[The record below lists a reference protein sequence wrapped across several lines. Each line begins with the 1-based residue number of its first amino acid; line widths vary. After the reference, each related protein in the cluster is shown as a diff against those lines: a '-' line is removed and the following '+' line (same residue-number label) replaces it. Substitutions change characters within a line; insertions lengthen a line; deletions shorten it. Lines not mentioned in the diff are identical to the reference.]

1 MSDRYHR
8 QRLVESLGDA
18 GQESLAESRVTIV
31 GTGALGCGV
40 ADLLARA
47 GVGSLTLIDRDIVEE
62 TNLQRQVL
70 FDEDDAVQHRPKA
83 AAAAA
88 RLEEINSHIA
98 ITHHVEDLTPRNA
111 EQLLMGTDLI
121 VDGLDNFETRYLL
134 NDISV
139 AHGIPFLFGG
149 VVAAQ
154 GNTMTILPSHNQ
166 VREAWDTRVRWTSEQ
181 STPCLRC
188 LFPQPPPPGTHD
200 TCDTAGVLGPAVAI
214 VCACQAMDAI
224 KLLAGHIKSVRR
236 ALLVFDMWRSE
247 SNRMGTS
254 SPDEACPCCGTGNF
268 EFLDDATVAQ
278 PTALCGQDAVQIP
291 ASGNV
296 ALDLPRLKD
305 KLTPHGHFEDNA
317 YLVRGM
323 LEQEQLE
330 LLCFRDGRVVVHGT
344 SDINRARAI
353 HARYVGV

>member
-1 MSDRYHR
+1 M
-8 QRLVESLGDA
+8 ESFGNA
-18 GQESLAESRVTIV
+18 GQESLAKSHAAIV

-47 GVGSLTLIDRDIVEE
+47 GVGALTLIDRDIVEE

-70 FDEDDAVQHRPKA
+70 FDEDDAERHRPKA
-83 AAAAA
+83 AAAAD

-98 ITHHVEDLTPRNA
+98 VTHHVEDLTPRNA
-111 EQLLMGTDLI
+111 ERLLAGTDLI

-154 GNTMTILPSHNQ
+154 GNAMTILPSHRK
-166 VREAWDTRVRWTSEQ
+166 VRKAWDTRVQWTSEQ

-200 TCDTAGVLGPAVAI
+200 TCDTAGVLGPAVA
-214 VCACQAMDAI
+214 VVTACQAMDAI
-224 KLLAGHIKSVRR
+224 KLLSGNVDAVSR
-236 ALLVFDMWRSE
+236 ALLVFDMWCSE
-247 SNRMGTS
+247 SNRMNTS
-254 SPDEACPCCGTGNF
+254 TPDEECPCCGFGKF
-268 EFLDDATVAQ
+268 EYLDDAAIAQ

-291 ASGNV
+291 ASNDV
-296 ALDLPRLKD
+296 DLDLPGLKK
-305 KLTPHGHFEDNA
+305 KLMPHGQFEDNA